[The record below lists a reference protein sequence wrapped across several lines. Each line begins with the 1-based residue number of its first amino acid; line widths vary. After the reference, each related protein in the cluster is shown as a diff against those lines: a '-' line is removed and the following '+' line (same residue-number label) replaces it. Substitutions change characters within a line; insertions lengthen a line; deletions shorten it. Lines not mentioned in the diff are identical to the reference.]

1 MREVATSERG
11 RRESFEGA
19 TGASDMAGGLGSR
32 PGGVLSGRAMREA
45 AEIQSSRPTTSHLCT
60 KRVRNPSLIDNRIL
74 QVQTVILSR
83 RRRLPAHGLHCFKA
97 LTIQRFTW
105 RERDHP
111 PTRFLR
117 IQETLNAD
125 QRVCPAGS
133 SLSRFRPMR
142 RMRHARLGIT
152 DWTISTVPPG

>member
-1 MREVATSERG
+1 MSFNWSDWGERHG
-11 RRESFEGA
+11 RWVGITTWAECLAVERCGKQPRYNPHA
-19 TGASDMAGGLGSR
+19 R
-32 PGGVLSGRAMREA
+32 PRS
-45 AEIQSSRPTTSHLCT
+45 I
-60 KRVRNPSLIDNRIL
+60 RVQRVTLQTLIDNRIL

-142 RMRHARLGIT
+142 RRRHARLGIT